1 MAGFFGRPGPWR
13 MIDVLNLALP
23 FFGLIFI
30 GFACGK
36 LKQIPDTALAWMN
49 FFILYVSLPAL
60 FYRILAQTPLE
71 KLAQVDFIFATT
83 LATFWAFAVAFAVGL
98 AFRRGHI
105 AEAAITGLAGGY
117 GNIGFMGPGLALA
130 TLGAA
135 AAVPVALIFCF
146 DNIVLFTMV
155 PFLMAL
161 AQPRQVSLAA
171 TALEVVKRVALHP
184 LIIASALGVASAAV
198 HFQPPVAFERLMLF
212 LQNAA
217 APCALFTLG
226 VTVALR
232 PLKKMPWE
240 VPCLTLVKLVLHP
253 VLVFVLMS
261 SFGPFDQLWVDTA
274 LLMAALP
281 PALNVFVFAR
291 QYDVWVEEASS
302 AVLIGTLVSVVTLT
316 SVMWMVK
323 TGALPPLLFR

>member
-1 MAGFFGRPGPWR
+1 
-13 MIDVLNLALP
+13 MIDVINLALP

-49 FFILYVSLPAL
+49 FFIVYVALPAL

-71 KLAQVDFIFATT
+71 QLAQVDFVFATT
-83 LATFWAFAVAFAVGL
+83 LSTFWAFAASFAIGMVI
-98 AFRRGHI
+98 RRGHI
-105 AEAAITGLAGGY
+105 GESTIAGLAGGY
-117 GNIGFMGPGLALA
+117 GNIGYMGPGLALA
-130 TLGAA
+130 TLGPQ

-146 DNIVLFTMV
+146 DTLLLFTIV

-161 AQPRQVSLAA
+161 AKPQQMSIGA
-171 TALEVVKRVALHP
+171 TAVEVVKGIVTHP
-184 LIIASALGVASAAV
+184 LVIATAAGIASAAV
-198 HFQPPVAFERLMLF
+198 HFQPPVALERLMQF

-240 VPCLTLVKLVLHP
+240 VPLLTAVKLIVHP
-253 VLVFVLMS
+253 LLMFLLLS
-261 SFGPFDQLWVDTA
+261 LFGPFDWTWVYTA
-274 LLMAALP
+274 VLMASLP

-291 QYDVWVEEASS
+291 QYDTWVEQASG
-302 AVLIGTLVSVVTLT
+302 AVLVGTVVSVLTLT

-323 TGALPPLLFR
+323 TGTLPPLLFR

>member
-1 MAGFFGRPGPWR
+1 

-23 FFGLIFI
+23 YFGLIFI

-49 FFILYVSLPAL
+49 FFIVYVALPAL

-71 KLAQVDFIFATT
+71 QLAQVDFIFATT
-83 LATFWAFAVAFAVGL
+83 LATSWAFAASFVIGMAIL
-98 AFRRGHI
+98 RGNIGQSTI
-105 AEAAITGLAGGY
+105 AGLAGSY
-117 GNIGFMGPGLALA
+117 GNIGYMGPGLALA
-130 TLGAA
+130 TLGPQ

-146 DNIVLFTMV
+146 DTLLLFSLV

-161 AQPRQVSLAA
+161 AHPQQQTIGTTAIEVARRIVTHPLVIA
-171 TALEVVKRVALHP
+171 TAVG
-184 LIIASALGVASAAV
+184 IASAAV
-198 HFQPPVAFERLMLF
+198 HFQPPLAVERLLQF

-240 VPCLTLVKLVLHP
+240 VPFLVVIKLVLHP
-253 VLVFVLMS
+253 LLVFLLLS
-261 SFGPFDQLWVDTA
+261 LFGPFEQSWIYTA
-274 LLMAALP
+274 VLMAALP
-281 PALNVFVFAR
+281 PALNVFVFAQ
-291 QYDVWVEEASS
+291 QYDTWVEQASG
-302 AVLIGTLVSVVTLT
+302 AVLIGTLISVLTLT
-316 SVMWMVK
+316 SVMWMVR
-323 TGALPPLLFR
+323 THTLPALLFG

>member
-1 MAGFFGRPGPWR
+1 ML
-13 MIDVLNLALP
+13 DVLNLALP

-49 FFILYVSLPAL
+49 FFIVYVSLPAL

-71 KLAQVDFIFATT
+71 QLAQVDFIVATT
-83 LATFWAFAVAFAVGL
+83 LGTFWAFAIAFAIGM
-98 AFRRGHI
+98 AIRKGDIGESTI
-105 AEAAITGLAGGY
+105 AGLAGGY
-117 GNIGFMGPGLALA
+117 GNIGYMGPGLALA
-130 TLGAA
+130 TLGPQ

-146 DNIVLFTMV
+146 DTLLLFSLV
-155 PFLMAL
+155 PFMMAL
-161 AQPRQVSLAA
+161 ASPQKQSIAA
-171 TALEVVKRVALHP
+171 TAVEVVKRIVTHP
-184 LIIASALGVASAAV
+184 LMIATAVGIASAAV
-198 HFQPPVAFERLMLF
+198 NFEPPLALDRLMQF

-240 VPCLTLVKLVLHP
+240 VPFLVTVKLTLHP
-253 VLVFVLMS
+253 VIVFLLLS
-261 SFGPFDQLWVDTA
+261 LFGPFEQTWIYAAV
-274 LLMAALP
+274 LMAALP

-291 QYDVWVEEASS
+291 QYDTWVEQASS
-302 AVLIGTLVSVVTLT
+302 AVLIGTIVSVVTLT

-323 TGALPPLLFR
+323 MNALPALLFR